1 MAKTPRRGGVT
12 QVITRVITRSTA
24 ASSAVLLPP
33 AAAAPAEAG
42 PTAAELEAADA
53 LLRMRYDPA
62 AHQQRLAQQDAE
74 QLELCTRL
82 LAEATERVQQLR
94 ASMDAT
100 ARATDAT
107 EAIKAYSL
115 QLHIMNLESARQ
127 TETALRTSMLYIEHL
142 ITARRAFQ

>member
-1 MAKTPRRGGVT
+1 
-12 QVITRVITRSTA
+12 
-24 ASSAVLLPP
+24 
-33 AAAAPAEAG
+33 
-42 PTAAELEAADA
+42 
-53 LLRMRYDPA
+53 MRYDPA